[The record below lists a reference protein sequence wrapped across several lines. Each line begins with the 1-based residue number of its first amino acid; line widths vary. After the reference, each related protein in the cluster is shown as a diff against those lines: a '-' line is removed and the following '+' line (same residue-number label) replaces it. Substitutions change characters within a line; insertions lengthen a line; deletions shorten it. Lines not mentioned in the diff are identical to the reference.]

1 MNGIKVSVLVPI
13 YNVRDY
19 LEQCLDSLE
28 AQTMKDIE
36 FICIND
42 GSTDGSD
49 KIIQKYIEKDPRFK
63 ILSKEN
69 SGYGDSM
76 NKGLDIAQGKYIGIL
91 ESDDFTEPSMYAT
104 LYEKAEREQADIVR
118 SRYWLYWDNGRNV
131 EFDDWGAGVFDKTI
145 KPADYP
151 ELIDMVCSIWSAIYR
166 KDFLDKNDI
175 RFLPTPG
182 ASYQDI
188 SFFCKT
194 MMMAERMFFIKD
206 RFIHYRQGRVGQ
218 SVRNHHINKAL
229 LKFAEYDECE
239 RYINDGHH
247 VGNAILNR
255 LRHREINSTVN
266 DCFSVIEHDEYMEY
280 ARRYLG
286 KIKEKG
292 NYDSKR
298 LSFYESRFIQSD
310 GNLIYMNVLVL
321 LWRVMHSFRH
331 AYWLK
336 RLPGVMLI
344 KRKIFG

>member
-63 ILSKEN
+63 ILSKE
-69 SGYGDSM
+69 
-76 NKGLDIAQGKYIGIL
+76 K
-91 ESDDFTEPSMYAT
+91 
-104 LYEKAEREQADIVR
+104 
-118 SRYWLYWDNGRNV
+118 
-131 EFDDWGAGVFDKTI
+131 
-145 KPADYP
+145 
-151 ELIDMVCSIWSAIYR
+151 LIDMVCSIWSAIYR

-218 SVRNHHINKAL
+218 SVRDHHINKAL
-229 LKFAEYDECE
+229 LKFDEYDECE

-255 LRHREINSTVN
+255 LRHREINSVVN
-266 DCFSVIEHDEYMEY
+266 VCFSVIEHDEYMEY

-292 NYDSKR
+292 DYDSER
-298 LSFYESRFIQSD
+298 LSFYERRFMQSD
-310 GNLIYMNVLVL
+310 GNVIYMNALVL